1 MIPKGFS
8 CQGRWGA
15 KEVLGAGMG
24 AASGVGVQGLCWV
37 CAGAGGAGGGTGESS
52 AWSGGFEVFTFLG
65 LVSNSADVSTEDH
78 VS

>member
-1 MIPKGFS
+1 
-8 CQGRWGA
+8 
-15 KEVLGAGMG
+15 MG

-37 CAGAGGAGGGTGESS
+37 CAGAGGGTGESS